1 MKSSVNRYIAPSF
14 YDTFTDKRNFMR
26 MGMRNSMKEILKDK
40 DRIIELSQQMR
51 HFLYEDGSTT
61 LKSEVTFISSYI
73 SLMKK
78 YGT

>member
-1 MKSSVNRYIAPSF
+1 
-14 YDTFTDKRNFMR
+14 

-40 DRIIELSQQMR
+40 DRIIELSQLMR
-51 HFLYEDGSTT
+51 HSLYEDGSTT

-73 SLMKK
+73 SLMMK